1 MIREIYIIDIIEKGA
16 LIMSEDPIKDVLNR
30 IPYGF
35 YSLTSRFEDDV
46 NAMVFNWFMQTSFTP
61 RLVAVGLSKK
71 AFTHDLISKSGVFA
85 VNLFNMEDQDFLTQ
99 FTKPRAKAPDKMED
113 AYYSPGPQTGCPIF
127 DEAAAFLECKVVQI
141 VDVGGDHDILVGEVI
156 NAEVL
161 KPGEVEDTL
170 TLPDLGWSYAG

>member
-1 MIREIYIIDIIEKGA
+1 
-16 LIMSEDPIKDVLNR
+16 MSDDPIKETLNR

-35 YSLTSRFEDDV
+35 YSLTSSVENEV

-71 AFTHDLISKSGVFA
+71 AHTYDLISKSGVFA
-85 VNLFNMEDQDFLTQ
+85 VNIFNMEDQETLTQ
-99 FTKPRAKAPDKMED
+99 FTKPRAKDPQKMED
-113 AYYSPGPQTGCPIF
+113 AQYYPGPQTGCPIF
-127 DEAAAFLECKVVQI
+127 DDAAAFLECKVVKM
-141 VDVGGDHDILVGEVI
+141 VDIGGDHDILVGEVI
-156 NAEVL
+156 NAGIQ